1 VALPIIFG
9 RDNFDDLATRNL
21 VISHFTLHKGGM
33 KMGKWAYIAT
43 TAGAP
48 MSKTL
53 ALAEGTALHRLRNT
67 PVPGT
72 TPGLI
77 HRSHYSG
84 GTKAPH
90 IDDLRVGDE
99 IVLMYDFMDTGL
111 VYPLARFKILDPND
125 PTNQIYLREMELN
138 PQPYEGSPPLIVLQ
152 QGERLQPDYIGN
164 VDRGP
169 NNDQQGQHLA
179 LIVYQLSAGPPKN
192 AIGKIFRRNPR
203 EINNTILPWSDVE
216 KQLVNEYDEK
226 FKDTKERKKQL
237 KSLVPNCIDIKI
249 ELEDMLGTLWR
260 DRLDG
265 RGKQLLINAK
275 HLLRQGAESTFNN
288 AFGSST
294 LPGYC
299 LIALVEYEML
309 RLLKKKADIK
319 LKLSGQDAWN
329 AMDLRL
335 YTDTADRNRLTR
347 LPLAPEAVENDCNFQ
362 QQIEAIRFIA
372 EEQKIEICANPLKA
386 MKLIVPISK
395 NIEDNNEWLRK
406 WEQASYPV
414 KRARN
419 RIAHSY
425 YLQRVHFDELWNLV
439 CGEDGILKLLHG

>member
-1 VALPIIFG
+1 M
-9 RDNFDDLATRNL
+9 AT
-21 VISHFTLHKGGM
+21 
-33 KMGKWAYIAT
+33 WAYIAT

-53 ALAEGTALHRLRNT
+53 ALAEGTALHGLENT

-77 HRSHYSG
+77 HRSHYYKDKV
-84 GTKAPH
+84 TDKIKETPQ
-90 IDDLRVGDE
+90 INDLKVGDE

-111 VYPLARFKILDPND
+111 VYPLAQFKILAPNERG
-125 PTNQIYLREMELN
+125 NQDSLREMHLH
-138 PQPYEGSPPLIVLQ
+138 PQPYEGTPPLIVLQ

-164 VDRGP
+164 IDIGSEGNQER
-169 NNDQQGQHLA
+169 HLA
-179 LIVYQLSAGPPKN
+179 LIVQQISAGPPSD
-192 AIGKIFRRNPR
+192 AVGKIFLRDPK
-203 EINNTILPWSDVE
+203 IKHNTILPWENVKS
-216 KQLVNEYDEK
+216 KLVNEYDEK

-237 KSLVPNCIDIKI
+237 KSLVPTDNDIIKKI
-249 ELEDMLGTLWR
+249 KKELEKELDTLWR

-275 HLLRQGAESTFNN
+275 YLVIASPESTHNN
-288 AFGSST
+288 AFSNST

-319 LKLSGQDAWN
+319 LQLSEKDAWN
-329 AMDLRL
+329 AKDLRL
-335 YTDTADRNRLTR
+335 YTDKYDRNKRTR

-362 QQIEAIRFIA
+362 QQINAIRSIA
-372 EEQKIEICANPLKA
+372 IEQIDEIIANPLDP
-386 MKLIVPISK
+386 MQLTVPIPGVA
-395 NIEDNNEWLRK
+395 NNEWLSK

-425 YLQRVHFDELWNLV
+425 YLQKVHFDELWNLV
-439 CGEDGILKLLHG
+439 CGENGILKLLHG

>member
-1 VALPIIFG
+1 
-9 RDNFDDLATRNL
+9 
-21 VISHFTLHKGGM
+21 M
-33 KMGKWAYIAT
+33 KMATWAYIAT

-53 ALAEGTALHRLRNT
+53 ALAEGTALHGLENT

-77 HRSHYSG
+77 HRSHYYKDKV
-84 GTKAPH
+84 TDKIKETPQ
-90 IDDLRVGDE
+90 INDLKVGDE

-111 VYPLARFKILDPND
+111 VYPLAQFKILAPNERG
-125 PTNQIYLREMELN
+125 NQDSLREMHLN
-138 PQPYEGSPPLIVLQ
+138 PQPYEGTPPLIVLQ

-164 VDRGP
+164 IDIGSEGNQER
-169 NNDQQGQHLA
+169 HLA
-179 LIVYQLSAGPPKN
+179 LIVQQISAGPPSD
-192 AIGKIFRRNPR
+192 AVGKIFLRDPK
-203 EINNTILPWSDVE
+203 IKHNTILPWENVKS
-216 KQLVNEYDEK
+216 KLVNEYDEK

-237 KSLVPNCIDIKI
+237 KSLVPTDNDIIKKI
-249 ELEDMLGTLWR
+249 KKELEKELDTLWR

-275 HLLRQGAESTFNN
+275 YLVIASPESTHNN
-288 AFGSST
+288 AFSNST

-319 LKLSGQDAWN
+319 LSIPRKDKWTAE
-329 AMDLRL
+329 ALRF
-335 YTDTADRNRLTR
+335 NHTR

-362 QQIEAIRFIA
+362 QQIDAIRSIA
-372 EEQKIEICANPLKA
+372 EEQIDDIRLNSPDAK
-386 MKLIVPISK
+386 KLIVPISQ
-395 NIEDNNEWLRK
+395 DTAANNEWLLK

-425 YLQRVHFDELWNLV
+425 YLQKVHFDELWNLV
-439 CGEDGILKLLHG
+439 CGENGILKLLHG